1 MCDGLSRNVPDTF
14 ETILANCLTHGRRN
28 FVDELPN
35 FPEECRHVIDV
46 LGEVYHNDDISK
58 NENMTPEQR
67 LAHHQKLSGPLMA
80 VLYAWLKQQ
89 FDEKKAEPNSGLGKA
104 FSYMLKRWERLTLF
118 LRVAGAPLDNN
129 LCEQILKRAI
139 LHRKNALFYK
149 TQHGADIGD
158 MFMSLIHT
166 CYLNDVNTFEY
177 LTELQKHAEDLSK
190 NPSLWMPWNFSE
202 TIAAIKK

>member
-1 MCDGLSRNVPDTF
+1 M
-14 ETILANCLTHGRRN
+14 E
-28 FVDELPN
+28 
-35 FPEECRHVIDV
+35 V
-46 LGEVYHNDDISK
+46 LF
-58 NENMTPEQR
+58 
-67 LAHHQKLSGPLMA
+67 
-80 VLYAWLKQQ
+80 AWLNQQ
-89 FDEKKAEPNSGLGKA
+89 FKEKNVEPNSGLGKA

-177 LTELQKHAEDLSK
+177 LTEIQKHAADMCK
-190 NPSLWMPWNFSE
+190 NPSLWMPWNFRE
-202 TIAAIKK
+202 TIATL